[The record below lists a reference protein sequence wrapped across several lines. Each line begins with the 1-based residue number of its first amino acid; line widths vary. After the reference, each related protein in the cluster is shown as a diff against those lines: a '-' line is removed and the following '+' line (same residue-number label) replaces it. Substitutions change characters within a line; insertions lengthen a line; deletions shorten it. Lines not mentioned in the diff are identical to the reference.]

1 MAWSNSGTCPCTW
14 DAGAGSINCDAQ
26 TPGADRVIVPICRDK
41 IESITVTAA
50 DDTNPEDTNII
61 TAITLKDGE
70 QGYPITAKA
79 DTINLQSGESINDNG
94 GKDRNEVITGQG
106 TISTEYFNYLQ
117 NRIGKEV
124 VVVVCDND
132 EVLWAFGHSGGMKLN
147 DWNADWGTTQG
158 DNKAITFN
166 FTNTSKPVAMEI
178 RVADVA
184 AFFTQ
189 ITSPAV

>member
-1 MAWSNSGTCPCTW
+1 MAWTNSATCPCDW

-26 TPGADRVIVPICRDK
+26 TPGADRVLIPICRNK
-41 IESITVTAA
+41 IASITVTAG
-50 DDTNPEDTNII
+50 DDTDPENTNII
-61 TAITLKDGE
+61 TAITLNSTE
-70 QGYPITAKA
+70 QGYPITAKE
-79 DTINLQSGESINDNG
+79 DTVNLQSGESINDNG

-117 NRIGKEV
+117 NRLGKEV
-124 VVVVCDND
+124 VVVACDND
-132 EVLWAFGHSGGMKLN
+132 GKLWAFGHSGGMTLN

-178 RVADVA
+178 RVPDVA

-189 ITSPAV
+189 LTTAAP